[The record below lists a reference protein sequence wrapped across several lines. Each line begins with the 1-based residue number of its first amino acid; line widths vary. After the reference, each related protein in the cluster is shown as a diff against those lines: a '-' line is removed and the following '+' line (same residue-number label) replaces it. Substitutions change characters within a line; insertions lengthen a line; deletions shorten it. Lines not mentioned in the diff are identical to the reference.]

1 MEALEKTVDDIQTT
15 KQAKILILDFG
26 SQYTELITKRI
37 RKLKVFSEVH
47 SYDIDFKKIK
57 PEIED
62 GTIQGI
68 VLSGG
73 PNSIYDEEALLCDPR
88 IINSG
93 LPILGI
99 CYGMQ
104 LLAKEL
110 GGTVEASKEREYGKA
125 VLETQSP
132 KPGARSLFAG
142 IDQQKF
148 TVWMSHGDHV
158 TQVPAGFETIAN
170 TSNAP
175 IAAMANPEAKIY
187 ALQFHPEV
195 NHSENGDSIIENF
208 VLDVCQADASWNMTC
223 FIEQEINKVR
233 TQVGKQKV
241 LLALSGGVDSSTL
254 ALLIEK
260 AICKQLYCMY
270 IDHGMM
276 RQGETDEVKEFFGS
290 HNVNMIYIDAKDR
303 FLDKLKGV
311 EDPEAKRKAIGNE
324 FIETFRDE
332 CAKLG
337 DIKYLAQGTLYSDLI
352 ESSGVRIDPKTGKKI
367 AATIKSHHNVGGL
380 PEDMP
385 FELIEPINTLFK
397 DEVRELALELGL
409 PDKIRLRHPFPGPGL
424 GIRVLGEVTEEK
436 LRMVRESDAIVREE
450 LNKAN
455 LYDSVWQILTVLLP
469 VRSVG
474 VMGDKRSY
482 AHPIVLRAVSS
493 TDAMTAD
500 WSRLPYD
507 YLATISSRIINEVDG
522 VNRVTYDI
530 TSKPPGT
537 IEWE

>member
-1 MEALEKTVDDIQTT
+1 METLSKGNQTMQQT

-37 RKLKVFSEVH
+37 RKLKVYSEVH
-47 SYDIDFKKIK
+47 SFDIDYA
-57 PEIED
+57 EIEED
-62 GTIQGI
+62 LKSGIIEGI

-73 PNSIYDEEALLCDPR
+73 PNSIYDAEALMCDQR
-88 IINSG
+88 ILQSG

-104 LLAKEL
+104 LIAKEF
-110 GGTVEASKEREYGKA
+110 GGVVEASTEREYGK
-125 VLETQSP
+125 S
-132 KPGARSLFAG
+132 SLQTKDSNLFNNIEANE
-142 IDQQKF
+142 F

-158 TQVPAGFETIAN
+158 TKVPEGFEAIASTN
-170 TSNAP
+170 NAP
-175 IAAMANPEAKIY
+175 IAAMANPEKKIY

-195 NHSENGDSIIENF
+195 NHTENGGDIINNF
-208 VLDVCQADASWNMTC
+208 IINIAKASTNWNMTS
-223 FIEQEINKVR
+223 FIDQEINKIRARVAD
-233 TQVGKQKV
+233 KKV

-254 ALLIEK
+254 ALLLEK
-260 AICKQLYCMY
+260 AIGKQLYCMY

-276 RQGETDEVKEFFGS
+276 RKGETDEVKAFFGS

-303 FLDKLKGV
+303 FLGKLAGV
-311 EDPEAKRKAIGNE
+311 DDPEAKRKIIGKE

-337 DIKYLAQGTLYSDLI
+337 DIKFLAQGTLYSDLI

-367 AATIKSHHNVGGL
+367 AAVIKSHHNVGGL

-385 FELIEPINTLFK
+385 FKLIEPINTLFK

-424 GIRVLGEVTEEK
+424 GIRVLGAVTEEK
-436 LRMVRESDAIVREE
+436 LRMVREADFIMREE
-450 LNKAN
+450 LSKAG

-469 VRSVG
+469 VKSVG

-507 YLATISSRIINEVDG
+507 YLATISTRIINEVDG
-522 VNRVTYDI
+522 VNRVVYDI

>member
-254 ALLIEK
+254 ALLLEK
-260 AICKQLYCMY
+260 AIGKQLYCMY